1 MIASF
6 RLKKAEILL
15 PVVLALVPI
24 IVVFSQEKLIPYL
37 IISALLLCFI
47 EKNIRYNF
55 LNNRALLKP
64 YVYIIIVYLLYTFL
78 AADKLLA
85 LKVLERQTSLLLIP
99 MIVFSA
105 DFSKKRLALFY
116 NSFIFSLLIIGL
128 FSIGVLIWFTI
139 EYSDWILT
147 MNQTSGNTTYLQ
159 FKYPHLMGAHP
170 TYWSYLLILANM
182 ILICRNSLQVKIKTT
197 LAILA
202 WGFFNLNILYLA
214 ARTPILINIL
224 LHIAFLIVYLKKR
237 KIHLIKLIIL
247 IGLLLTLLNIALNFP
262 LLKFKITSLRNDERV
277 LLWPVAVEQIK
288 ANYFILGEGLGQGY
302 KILKQ
307 SVILKGDTRIN
318 YKEFDLHNQY
328 LTQYLDMGILGFI
341 SLLYLISSPFLQTSR
356 KVDLNN
362 LAVIGLCLMFFIALF
377 TESPLYR
384 IQGVLIFAIF
394 SSVFVRS
401 SIMQRSINNLK

>member
-15 PVVLALVPI
+15 PIVLALVPI

-78 AADKLLA
+78 AVDKLLA

>member
-15 PVVLALVPI
+15 PIVLALVPI

-37 IISALLLCFI
+37 VISALLLCFI

-384 IQGVLIFAIF
+384 IQGVLIFAVF

>member
-15 PVVLALVPI
+15 PIVLALVPI